1 MPASSTTA
9 IRSACC
15 SARLRPAK
23 RVVDDRNSL
32 SVSECADAGSPQG
45 SGVQVRSC
53 STVVHVLTRREVCKA
68 TGAALAALGAAP
80 AASAIAAPAKA
91 AGEQSL
97 PAVAAGDALQLWYR
111 EPANEWVQALP
122 VGNGRLGAMV
132 WGGIA
137 HERLQLNEDTLY
149 AGGPYDA
156 TSPEALAA
164 LPQVRALV
172 FAGRY
177 AEAETL
183 ADAKMLSRPLKQMP
197 YQPLGDLLLDFDR
210 ADGISEYRRQ
220 LDLDT
225 GVATTTFRSGGA
237 VHKREVF
244 VSAQSQCIVVRLSCD
259 RPRAI
264 SLRVGIDSPQTG
276 AVTVEQ
282 GGLLFSGR
290 NGSFAGIDGK
300 LRFALRVLPQV
311 KGGTLSG
318 LRDRLRIDAADEV
331 VLLLTAATSYQR
343 FDAVD
348 GDPLALT
355 AASMQKAGK
364 LDYAALL
371 RAHLADHQRL
381 FRRVAIDLGTSEAAA
396 LPTDERVQRF
406 AQGNDP
412 ALAALYHQ
420 FGRYLLI
427 CSSRPGTQPANLQG
441 IWNDL
446 MQPPWE
452 SKYTI
457 NINTEM
463 NYWPSEANALHE
475 CVEPLESM
483 LFDLAK
489 TGAHTARAMYDAPG
503 WVVHNNTDLWR
514 QAGPIDGAKWSLWP
528 MGGVWLLQQLWD
540 RWDYGRDR
548 AYLGRIYPLFKGAAE
563 FFVATLV
570 RDPQT
575 GAMVTNPSMSPEN
588 QHPFNAALC
597 AGPTMDAQLLRD
609 LFAQCIAM
617 SKLLKA
623 DDAFAQQLSTLR
635 EQLPPN
641 RIGKAGQLQE
651 WQQDWDMQAPEIHHR
666 HVSHLYA
673 LHPSSQINL
682 RDTPELAAAAKR
694 TLETRGDNATGW
706 GIGWRLNLW
715 ARLADGEHAYRILQ
729 LLISPERTYP
739 NLFDAHPPFQI
750 DGNFGGTAGITEM
763 LLQSWGGS
771 VFLLPALPKAWPRG
785 SVRGLR
791 VRGGASVDLHW
802 EGGRLQQARVHSER
816 GGRYQLSYAG
826 QTLDL
831 ELGAGRTRQVGL
843 NNNRLVTQ

>member
-1 MPASSTTA
+1 M
-9 IRSACC
+9 
-15 SARLRPAK
+15 
-23 RVVDDRNSL
+23 
-32 SVSECADAGSPQG
+32 
-45 SGVQVRSC
+45 QVRSC

-68 TGAALAALGAAP
+68 TGAALAVLGAAP
-80 AASAIAAPAKA
+80 AASAVAAPAVAKA
-91 AGEQSL
+91 AGKQSL
-97 PAVAAGDALQLWYR
+97 PAVEAGDALQLWYR

-156 TSPEALAA
+156 TSPDALAA
-164 LPQVRALV
+164 LPQVRALI

-177 AEAETL
+177 AEAEAL
-183 ADAKMLSRPLKQMP
+183 ADGKLLSRPLKQMP

-225 GVATTTFRSGGA
+225 GVVTTTFRSGGA
-237 VHKREVF
+237 LHRREVF

-276 AVTVEQ
+276 EVTVEQ

-300 LRFALRVLPQV
+300 LRFALRVLPQI
-311 KGGTLSG
+311 KGGTVSD
-318 LRDRLRIDAADEV
+318 LRDRLRIEGADEV

-355 AASMQKAGK
+355 AASLKKADK

-381 FRRVAIDLGTSEAAA
+381 FRRVAIDLGTSEAAR
-396 LPTDERVQRF
+396 LPTDERVQAF
-406 AQGNDP
+406 AKGNDP
-412 ALAALYHQ
+412 AMAALYHQ

-427 CSSRPGTQPANLQG
+427 CSSRPGSQPANLQG

-548 AYLGRIYPLFKGAAE
+548 AYLGKIYPLFKGAAE

-570 RDPQT
+570 KDPQT
-575 GAMVTNPSMSPEN
+575 GAMVTNPSISPEN

-617 SKLLKA
+617 SKLLKV
-623 DDAFAQQLSTLR
+623 DDAFAQQLNTLR

-651 WQQDWDMQAPEIHHR
+651 WQQDWDMDAPEIRHR

-694 TLETRGDNATGW
+694 TLEIRGDNTTGW

-729 LLISPERTYP
+729 LLISPERAYP

-791 VRGGASVDLHW
+791 VRGGASVDLEW
-802 EGGRLQQARVHSER
+802 DGGRLQHARVHSDR

-831 ELGAGRTRQVGL
+831 ELGAGRTQQVGL